1 MGFFKKRRVRK
12 FAEKAVER
20 QSEFY
25 VFGSNDFAEAF
36 VDQLISIGAENKV
49 SLISDKKLAWI
60 EEAREH
66 NINVLYEEV
75 VEEYAKRNL
84 YETLGFRNAKKVIIL
99 HEDPV
104 IIQNI
109 MSYVTGSDLQVILLT
124 QFAPPF
130 VQYLAG
136 QRPGQ
141 ILIVNNL
148 SQIVHELYA
157 KMNLSLSKPPIIS
170 IPINEKLKNQ
180 DLSTIIIPK
189 VKVLRIYR
197 GEYKKKL
204 LPLDFPIQENDRLL
218 IYLEDSQESLKN
230 LVEYLGSI

>member
-1 MGFFKKRRVRK
+1 MGFFKRRRVRK
-12 FAEKAVER
+12 FAEKAIEQ

-60 EEAREH
+60 EEVKEH
-66 NINVLYEEV
+66 INVLYEEV
-75 VEEYAKRNL
+75 AEEYAKRNL
-84 YETLGFRNAKKVIIL
+84 YETLGFHNAKKVIIL

-109 MSYVTGSDLQVILLT
+109 MSYVAGSELQVILLT

-130 VQYLAG
+130 VKYLSG

-148 SQIVHELYA
+148 SQIVHDLYE
-157 KMNLSLSKPPIIS
+157 KMNLPLDKPPVIS
-170 IPINEKLKNQ
+170 IPVPQKLINQ
-180 DLSTIIIPK
+180 DLTTIRIPK
-189 VKVLRIYR
+189 VRVLRIFR
-197 GEYKKKL
+197 EAYKKKL

-218 IYLEDSQESLKN
+218 LYLEDPEESLKN
-230 LVEYLGSI
+230 LVDFLSSN

>member
-1 MGFFKKRRVRK
+1 MGIFKKRRVRK
-12 FAEKAVER
+12 FAEKAVEQ

-49 SLISDKKLAWI
+49 SLISNKKLAWI
-60 EEAREH
+60 EEVKEH
-66 NINVLYEEV
+66 INVLYEEV
-75 VEEYAKRNL
+75 LEEYAKRNL
-84 YETLGFRNAKKVIIL
+84 YETLGFHNAKKVIIL

-148 SQIVHELYA
+148 SQIVHELYD
-157 KMNLSLSKPPIIS
+157 KMKLPLSKPPLIS
-170 IPINEKLKNQ
+170 IPVPKKLLIH
-180 DLSTIIIPK
+180 DLSTIMIPK
-189 VKVLRIYR
+189 VRVLRILR
-197 GEYKKKL
+197 EEYKKKL
-204 LPLDFPIQENDRLL
+204 LPLDFPVQENDRLL
-218 IYLEDSQESLKN
+218 LYLEDSQESLKN
-230 LVEYLGSI
+230 LVEFLRNY